1 MNLNDNYIFTLSF
14 PEAKSIVA
22 SGDIHGDF
30 IQLVFKLC
38 VQYQMKDTILIVAGD
53 CGFGFEK
60 KESYK
65 NMVKQ
70 NVKRMNEANNWIV
83 FIRGNHDN
91 PAYFD
96 GYTFKYKRFIA
107 IPDYTILQAR
117 SHTVL
122 CVGGGISIDRQYRLQ
137 AWEKKQVRS
146 VSESS
151 TDKLARNVYRST
163 EAPVFDKE
171 KMVTISAK
179 YTVDAAIT
187 HTAPS
192 FC

>member
-53 CGFGFEK
+53 CGFEK
-60 KESYK
+60 KESYE

-171 KMVTISAK
+171 TPSSNRSAQS
-179 YTVDAAIT
+179 I
-187 HTAPS
+187 
-192 FC
+192 

>member
-60 KESYK
+60 KESYE

-70 NVKRMNEANNWIV
+70 NVKRMNEANNI
-83 FIRGNHDN
+83 F
-91 PAYFD
+91 
-96 GYTFKYKRFIA
+96 
-107 IPDYTILQAR
+107 
-117 SHTVL
+117 
-122 CVGGGISIDRQYRLQ
+122 
-137 AWEKKQVRS
+137 
-146 VSESS
+146 
-151 TDKLARNVYRST
+151 
-163 EAPVFDKE
+163 
-171 KMVTISAK
+171 
-179 YTVDAAIT
+179 
-187 HTAPS
+187 
-192 FC
+192 